1 MRAPRPTTTV
11 LFGAALAVLLL
22 STSALS
28 GKQKKS
34 DAAKENQDPYADY
47 VWPPPP
53 DRPRIKLERVILGR
67 TDLEGESKF
76 AKALIGASPKSPWDD
91 LKKPHAV
98 AFDPQGR
105 ILVTDAQTGALLRFD
120 LAGRKMDILGTQ
132 GAVRLKTPLGL
143 DVGADGT
150 IYVADIGLGKVV
162 SFSPEGKPKTAYGRP
177 GELLNPTDAAISPD
191 GRKLFVTD
199 SKAHKVVI
207 FDAASGAKAGEFGK
221 PGDKDG
227 ELAFPSGLAF
237 GPDGSL
243 FVVDQINSRVQVF
256 SPAGDYLAQF
266 GRLGVGFANF
276 VRPKDA
282 AIDEAGLI
290 YVTDNAFN
298 NIQIFDVDFTLLTF
312 VGEGG
317 TGPGRFS
324 GLSGVA
330 VQKDRIAAVDQ
341 LGHQLQVF
349 RFIAPKDAD

>member
-1 MRAPRPTTTV
+1 MRRESFPQSSFIASGLLALLILSSAPLP
-11 LFGAALAVLLL
+11 AE
-22 STSALS
+22 
-28 GKQKKS
+28 KEKKS
-34 DAAKENQDPYADY
+34 APKQDPYAEY

-53 DRPRIKLERVILGR
+53 DRPRIKLEAVILGR
-67 TDLEGESKF
+67 SDVEGESRL

-98 AFDPQGR
+98 EFDPQGR

-120 LAGRKMDILGTQ
+120 LVGRKMDVLGTQ

-143 DVGADGT
+143 DVGSDGT
-150 IYVADIGLGKVV
+150 IYVADIGLAKVV
-162 SFSPEGKPKTAYGRP
+162 AFTAKGKLKVAYGRS
-177 GELLNPTDAAISPD
+177 GELVNPTDVAISPD
-191 GRKLFVTD
+191 GRRLFVTD

-207 FDAASGAKAGEFGK
+207 FDAASAAKTGEFGK
-221 PGDKDG
+221 PGDQDG
-227 ELAFPSGLAF
+227 QLAFPSGLTF
-237 GPDGSL
+237 GPDGNL

-282 AIDEAGLI
+282 AVDETGLI

-317 TGPGRFS
+317 SGPGRFS

-330 VQKDRIAAVDQ
+330 VQGDRIAAVDQ
-341 LGHQLQVF
+341 LGHRLQIF
-349 RFIAPKDAD
+349 RFLAPKAAD